1 MQLRT
6 FQLKIEMENMKK
18 KGGADSRAP
27 LAREPSPPPP
37 LLCAA
42 RHRARPADRGGTP
55 LRRGRPAVLRPG
67 PYGRDGQAAPGAHGG
82 APAHAQDGPATAR
95 RRHQAGAAAASG
107 GAEPFRLRRRKA
119 AAARGGASYGEAE
132 RP

>member
-1 MQLRT
+1 MP
-6 FQLKIEMENMKK
+6 
-18 KGGADSRAP
+18 GSP
-27 LAREPSPPPP
+27 ARP
-37 LLCAA
+37 LLCFAPHA
-42 RHRARPADRGGTP
+42 IG
-55 LRRGRPAVLRPG
+55 RGRQAAAALPSGGAGRRLAAG

-95 RRHQAGAAAASG
+95 RRPRLGAAAASG